1 MGNVHVDTTVLT
13 TRASEMLAMPWKT
26 SVSQAQAPDSVP
38 LSVTAVANLND
49 CANSLMAYQNCGK
62 AQSERLAGMLN
73 DTARQYQNV
82 DTEYAG
88 RMDDPGRLTKV
99 NAIAVP
105 PPSTPPPTLPDA
117 PKPPAMV
124 SAAGY
129 STVEQNDQQLNS
141 GPGTGA
147 LESAS
152 TDYKDAANM
161 LANVE
166 APHFENWEGTAA
178 TAAMDRFKELYTWLG
193 ELSAKWTALAAAA
206 DEMKKAHDTAVAEHA
221 PILQSYKEYF
231 KELMR
236 LYNNNGDP
244 AQIELITRILAKL
257 QQDSNDV
264 LEKYARSASFSP
276 PNVSDPPFAS
286 GRAGSSSA
294 GPNSGKEAGP
304 NEKGGGGGGEGKDSK
319 GDSPRVSPASAD
331 PSAAQQKSAAPAG
344 GGSPAGGGAPA
355 GGAPSGAGAG
365 GAPSGGMPGGMPNMG
380 KPTLPKLNEPSLKPA
395 SLGGGGGAKGGG
407 GGGGGGGGM
416 PKMPLGPAV
425 GSESVAP
432 TPAAAKAGG
441 QGTAGPAPAGAG
453 MGGGGMGGGGMG
465 HGGGQQGKEK
475 RRDPNLSPDEDLYK
489 EDRAWTEPVIG
500 RQNQPRRKGSPDG
513 KDSGS

>member
-1 MGNVHVDTTVLT
+1 
-13 TRASEMLAMPWKT
+13 MLAMSWKT
-26 SVSQAQAPDSVP
+26 NVSQAQAPDSVP
-38 LSVTAVANLND
+38 LSVTAVANLNA

-62 AQSERLAGMLN
+62 LQSERLAGMLN
-73 DTARQYQNV
+73 DTAKLYDDVDRQY
-82 DTEYAG
+82 AG
-88 RMDDPGRLTKV
+88 KMGDPGRLSAV
-99 NAIAVP
+99 DAIPAP
-105 PPSTPPPTLPDA
+105 QSSTPPPTLPDA
-117 PKPPAMV
+117 PTPPAMV

-141 GPGTGA
+141 GPGIGA
-147 LESAS
+147 LDSAS

-161 LANVE
+161 LAKVE

-193 ELSAKWTALAAAA
+193 ELSSKWTALAAAA
-206 DEMKKAHDTAVAEHA
+206 DQIKAAHNRAVDEHA
-221 PILQSYKEYF
+221 PILQSYNEYLR
-231 KELMR
+231 KLQELM
-236 LYNNNGDP
+236 NDPNADP
-244 AQIELITRILAKL
+244 ALIDLIARTLTKL

-286 GRAGSSSA
+286 GRTGNPSA
-294 GPNSGKEAGP
+294 GPGGGKEGGS
-304 NEKGGGGGGEGKDSK
+304 KGGGGGGDSKDSK
-319 GDSPRVSPASAD
+319 GGSPQVSPASAD
-331 PSAAQQKSAAPAG
+331 PNAAQQKSGSPSG
-344 GGSPAGGGAPA
+344 GGSPAGGGAPS
-355 GGAPSGAGAG
+355 GGSPAGAGAG
-365 GAPSGGMPGGMPNMG
+365 GAPSGGMPGGMPNAG

-395 SLGGGGGAKGGG
+395 SLGGGGGAKGG

-441 QGTAGPAPAGAG
+441 PGAAGPAPAGAG

-500 RQNQPRRKGSPDG
+500 RQSPQRRKAPDG